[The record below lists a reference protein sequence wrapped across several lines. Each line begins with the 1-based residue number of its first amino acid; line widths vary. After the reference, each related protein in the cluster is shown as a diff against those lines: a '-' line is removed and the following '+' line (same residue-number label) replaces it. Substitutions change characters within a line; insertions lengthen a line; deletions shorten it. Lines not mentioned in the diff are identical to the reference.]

1 MNFLFFF
8 NYLPSFRFF
17 WRLFDRS
24 GRFAIANAVRLP
36 YIIGHLSNPDRI
48 TERDDMNVLL
58 AGHGSIGRAF
68 EAIWRERNEPG
79 DLAVCDLR
87 RGENCL
93 DLIRDPARRWDLVVN
108 LTGMMTEE
116 ILPVCLDRAVDY
128 IDAAFEDETIEVPE
142 TEDPLLYYRHY
153 LDLAATRPKGS
164 RAMFGFG
171 MNPGIIEHIYFSHKP
186 AGRHIAIELE
196 YDSAEKDGEVFCTWS
211 PVSYFLE
218 SVRAAKI
225 ITLRSHPCKN
235 FAPVLKDRLPIRLT
249 ADGQLRDFCVIP
261 HEESFYVMKHSPDC
275 EAFAFLYQAPLSC
288 QRFMQSH
295 IGRLTPEDV
304 RAVPVLHDV
313 RGQDSV
319 GMLFYD
325 YTDNLRWVRNRGGHE
340 KIFRKF
346 GCNAT
351 CWQTACGVFVA
362 CRLIKKLR
370 PGEAVTMSDISVR
383 FKSEIDAVLDEL
395 DFKIECTEHAVD
407 PAEFREQVL
416 SWLVPHLRDRL

>member
-1 MNFLFFF
+1 
-8 NYLPSFRFF
+8 
-17 WRLFDRS
+17 
-24 GRFAIANAVRLP
+24 
-36 YIIGHLSNPDRI
+36 
-48 TERDDMNVLL
+48 MNVLL

-79 DLAVCDLR
+79 TLTVCDLR

-153 LDLAATRPKGS
+153 RDLAAVRPKGS

-225 ITLRSHPCKN
+225 ITLRGHPCKN
-235 FAPVLKDRLPIRLT
+235 FASVLKDRLPIRLT

-288 QRFMQSH
+288 QRFMQSNL
-295 IGRLTPEDV
+295 GRLTPEDV

-313 RGQDSV
+313 RGRDSV

-325 YTDNLRWVRNRGGHE
+325 HTDNLRWVRNCGSHE

-362 CRLIKKLR
+362 YRLIKKLR

-407 PAEFREQVL
+407 PAEFRDQVL